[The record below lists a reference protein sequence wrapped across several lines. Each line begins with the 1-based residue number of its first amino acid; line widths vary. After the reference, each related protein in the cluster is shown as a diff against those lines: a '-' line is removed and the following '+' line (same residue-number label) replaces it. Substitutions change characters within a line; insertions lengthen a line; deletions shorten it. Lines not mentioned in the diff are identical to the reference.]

1 MKTISTKTPAKTT
14 LIKTPAKTTL
24 TKTPAKT
31 TLTKTSVKTILTKI
45 PKPKPDPNTLGF
57 GKYFSDH
64 MLTADYSGA
73 GWRDFT
79 ISPYA
84 PFALDPA
91 TVVLHYGQGVF
102 EGLKAYRT
110 SDGGINLFRPK
121 DNLRRM
127 NNSCNRL
134 CMPDI
139 DVDKF
144 FDAMTQLIKLDRDWI
159 PSKEGTSLYI
169 RPAMIA
175 TSAFLGVSASVNYKW
190 FVILSPVG
198 AYYEH
203 GLRPTKIY
211 VEKFYTRAAI
221 GGTGEAKCLGNYA
234 TSLKGGENAKKLG
247 YDQVLWLD
255 AANKKYVEEVGSM
268 NMFFVIGDE
277 VITPPL
283 NGSIL
288 PGITRDSVIK
298 LLTSLSYKVS
308 ERKIGIDEIIAA
320 HKNGSLSEAFGT
332 GTAAVISPVG
342 LLHFD
347 GIDYTVNGGKMGDI
361 SAMLY
366 DRLTKIQTGRL
377 KDEFNWITKL

>member
-1 MKTISTKTPAKTT
+1 MKTISTTHHAKITSTPTHAKTPLTKV
-14 LIKTPAKTTL
+14 PAKATL
-24 TKTPAKT
+24 PA
-31 TLTKTSVKTILTKI
+31 SPVKTILTKN
-45 PKPKPDPNTLGF
+45 PKPKPDPKTLGF

-64 MLTADYSGA
+64 MLTVDYCADK
-73 GWRDFT
+73 GWHDFT

-110 SDGGINLFRPK
+110 SDGINLFRPK

-134 CMPDI
+134 CMPNI

-144 FDAMTQLIKLDRDWI
+144 FDAMTELIKLDRDWI
-159 PSKEGTSLYI
+159 PDKEGTSLYI

-175 TSAFLGVSASVNYKW
+175 TSVFLGVSASINYRW

-203 GLRPTKIY
+203 GLKPTKIY
-211 VEKFYTRAAI
+211 VEKFYVRAAI
-221 GGTGEAKCLGNYA
+221 GGTGEAKCLSNYA
-234 TSLKGGENAKKLG
+234 ASLKGGENAKKLG

-277 VITPPL
+277 VVTPPL

-298 LLTSLSYKVS
+298 LLNSLSYRVS
-308 ERKIGIDEIIAA
+308 ERKISMDEIIAA
-320 HKNGSLSEAFGT
+320 HKDGSLKEAFGT

-347 GIDYTVNGGKMGDI
+347 GVDYTVNGGEMGDI

-366 DRLTKIQTGRL
+366 DKLTKIQTGLL